1 MNILYLKYAVEVA
14 KTKSISRA
22 AENLYMGQPN
32 LSRAIKELE
41 ESLGITIFARSPQG
55 VKTTPEGEEFLSYAK
70 NILRQIDEVEAV
82 YTQGKKH
89 RKTFSVSVPRS
100 SYISCAFT
108 EFAAHLNESS
118 PIDLMYKETNAQR
131 AVKNVTEDGYD
142 LGIIRFQTAYEQ
154 FFSTMLEEKELNSEL
169 ISEFS
174 FLLLMSEKHPLAEK
188 DGVSYDDLVPYTE
201 IAHADPY
208 VPSLSMATVR
218 REETPD
224 ITDRRIFVFERA
236 SQFDLLSKVPGTFMW
251 VSPIPDGLLEKY
263 GLVMKKC
270 VSTQKM
276 YRDVLIY
283 KKSYRLT
290 DLDKDFITEVV
301 KAKRLY
307 LNGI

>member
-14 KTKSISRA
+14 KTRSISKA

-41 ESLGITIFARSPQG
+41 ESLGISIFARSPQG
-55 VKTTPEGEEFLSYAK
+55 VKTTPEGEEFLLYAK

-89 RKTFSVSVPRS
+89 RRTFSVSVPRS
-100 SYISCAFT
+100 SYISCAFS
-108 EFAAHLNESS
+108 EFASHLEEGT
-118 PIDLMYKETNAQR
+118 PIDLTYKETNAQR
-131 AVKNVTEDGYD
+131 AIKNVTEDGYD

-154 FFSTMLEEKELNSEL
+154 YFNNMLEEKELNSEL

-174 FLLLMSEKHPLAEK
+174 FLLLMSKEHPLAACNEI
-188 DGVSYDDLVPYTE
+188 SYDDLAPYIE
-201 IAHADPY
+201 ITHADPY
-208 VPSLSMATVR
+208 VPSLSMSTVR
-218 REETPD
+218 REELPD

-236 SQFDLLSKVPGTFMW
+236 SQFDLLSKVKGTFMW

-270 VSTQKM
+270 ISSQKV
-276 YRDVLIY
+276 YRDMLIY

-307 LNGI
+307 LSGI

>member
-1 MNILYLKYAVEVA
+1 
-14 KTKSISRA
+14 
-22 AENLYMGQPN
+22 
-32 LSRAIKELE
+32 
-41 ESLGITIFARSPQG
+41 
-55 VKTTPEGEEFLSYAK
+55 
-70 NILRQIDEVEAV
+70 
-82 YTQGKKH
+82 
-89 RKTFSVSVPRS
+89 
-100 SYISCAFT
+100 
-108 EFAAHLNESS
+108 
-118 PIDLMYKETNAQR
+118 MYKETNAQR

-154 FFSTMLEEKELNSEL
+154 YFSTMLEEKELNSEL

-174 FLLLMSEKHPLAEK
+174 FLLLMSEKHPLAKK
-188 DGVSYDDLVPYTE
+188 DGISYDDLVPYTE

-218 REETPD
+218 REE
-224 ITDRRIFVFERA
+224 
-236 SQFDLLSKVPGTFMW
+236 
-251 VSPIPDGLLEKY
+251 
-263 GLVMKKC
+263 
-270 VSTQKM
+270 M

>member
-1 MNILYLKYAVEVA
+1 
-14 KTKSISRA
+14 
-22 AENLYMGQPN
+22 
-32 LSRAIKELE
+32 
-41 ESLGITIFARSPQG
+41 
-55 VKTTPEGEEFLSYAK
+55 
-70 NILRQIDEVEAV
+70 
-82 YTQGKKH
+82 
-89 RKTFSVSVPRS
+89 
-100 SYISCAFT
+100 
-108 EFAAHLNESS
+108 
-118 PIDLMYKETNAQR
+118 
-131 AVKNVTEDGYD
+131 
-142 LGIIRFQTAYEQ
+142 
-154 FFSTMLEEKELNSEL
+154 
-169 ISEFS
+169 
-174 FLLLMSEKHPLAEK
+174 
-188 DGVSYDDLVPYTE
+188 
-201 IAHADPY
+201 
-208 VPSLSMATVR
+208 MATVR

-224 ITDRRIFVFERA
+224 ITDRKIFVFERA